1 MAAGKQDE
9 IVVKHWFPGETT
21 ATDGLGQATTIPT
34 DEDSAEAT
42 ARTAVNT
49 RVTTLSTRIV
59 ASGVLP
65 TGV

>member
-1 MAAGKQDE
+1 MTAGKQDE
-9 IVVKHWFPGETT
+9 TLVKHWHPGEAT
-21 ATDGLGQATTIPT
+21 ATDGLGQTTTLPV
-34 DEDSAEAT
+34 DEDTTEAT

-49 RVTTLSTRIV
+49 RVSTLSTRLV